1 MEKKLT
7 IETGGMRLD
16 KYMTDMLTDISRSQ
30 IQKMIEQEVI
40 LVNGEAKKSNY
51 RIEEGDIISFELI
64 EKDTEIIPQEMALDI
79 LFEDEDLLI
88 VNKPIGL
95 IVHPAESNEGQ
106 VTLVHGLL
114 AHTQGDLSD
123 LNGELRPGIVH
134 RLDKDTS
141 GLLVVAKNNTTHEA
155 LTQAFLDKTIER
167 EYYVIVDGNF
177 KHKHAHVDAPIGR
190 DPMNRQRMKVTH
202 INGKDARTD
211 FYQVE
216 SHPKMSLLRAK
227 LDTGRTHQIRLHA
240 LFMNHPVIGDELYGT
255 YKKAIK
261 GHALHAYRVK
271 FTHPRTKET
280 MEFKTDIPE
289 RFNELMDE
297 MRRL

>member
-1 MEKKLT
+1 MEKKIT
-7 IETGGMRLD
+7 IENGGMRLD
-16 KYMTDMLTDISRSQ
+16 KYMTEILTDISRSQ
-30 IQKMIEQEVI
+30 IQKMIDEGEI
-40 LVNGEAKKSNY
+40 LVNEIVKKSNY
-51 RIEEGDIISFELI
+51 KVEAGDVVSYQII
-64 EKDTEIIPQEMALDI
+64 EKDTQIIPQEMNLDI
-79 LFEDEDLLI
+79 LYEDDDLLV

-114 AHTQGDLSD
+114 AHTQGQLSD
-123 LNGELRPGIVH
+123 INGEMRPGIVH

-141 GLLVVAKNNTTHEA
+141 GLLVVAKNNKTHQA
-155 LTQAFLDKTIER
+155 LSQAFIDKTIER

-202 INGKDARTD
+202 INGKEARTD

-271 FTHPRTKET
+271 FIHPTTQEV
-280 MEFKTDIPE
+280 MEFKTEIPE
-289 RFNELMDE
+289 RFNELMEE

>member
-1 MEKKLT
+1 MEKKIT
-7 IETGGMRLD
+7 IENGGIRLD
-16 KYMTDMLTDISRSQ
+16 KYMTEILTDISRSQ
-30 IQKMIEQEVI
+30 IQKMIDEGEI
-40 LVNGEAKKSNY
+40 LVNGNVKKSNY
-51 RIEEGDIISFELI
+51 KVESGDIVTYQII
-64 EKDTEIIPQEMALDI
+64 EKDTEIIPQEMNLDI
-79 LFEDEDLLI
+79 LYEDDDLLV

-114 AHTQGDLSD
+114 AHTQGQLSD
-123 LNGELRPGIVH
+123 INGEMRPGIVH

-141 GLLVVAKNNTTHEA
+141 GLLVVAKNNQAHQA
-155 LTQAFLDKTIER
+155 LSQAFIDKTIER

-202 INGKDARTD
+202 INGKEARTD

-271 FTHPRTKET
+271 FVHPTTHEV
-280 MEFKTDIPE
+280 MEFKTEIPE
-289 RFNELMDE
+289 RFNELMEE